1 MSPHGR
7 VFWYSSCWSGFWR
20 HSTAGIRPFSTPR
33 LALRSSPI
41 YSVSK
46 RVNFSSLRR
55 GKQLLGSLSK
65 CNFEKN
71 GVEWRRQVFLR
82 VNSME
87 SRGLRKRPTARVRG
101 IIFRELWDDFE
112 ILLLKRLET
121 AGMFPSLQREI
132 EEETGLIIRRRMM
145 RYVCLFSLDH
155 YYGRPCASPCYS
167 IPAPTGA
174 RIVLNSNEA
183 SAYEWAQA
191 SRFSD
196 FQTTPGTAEMVRA
209 FLAQV

>member
-1 MSPHGR
+1 
-7 VFWYSSCWSGFWR
+7 
-20 HSTAGIRPFSTPR
+20 
-33 LALRSSPI
+33 
-41 YSVSK
+41 
-46 RVNFSSLRR
+46 
-55 GKQLLGSLSK
+55 
-65 CNFEKN
+65 
-71 GVEWRRQVFLR
+71 
-82 VNSME
+82 ME

-121 AGMFPSLQREI
+121 AGMFPSLWNLPGGGFDDGDTVRGLFQPRRTLQWEI

-183 SAYEWAQA
+183 SAYEWARA